1 MLCLLSLSSKMDH
14 LASYPSPFGNCL
26 PPIPA
31 GSACHWALQMKATK
45 QARSIAS
52 SIDRA
57 ADEALVAAANN
68 GDESAFAFGEAP
80 SCMV

>member
-1 MLCLLSLSSKMDH
+1 
-14 LASYPSPFGNCL
+14 
-26 PPIPA
+26 
-31 GSACHWALQMKATK
+31 MKATK